1 MRKAGSCALL
11 DEQLQGGE
19 RKKQSTEPKIL
30 AFQTTTSYLVK
41 EAVLLSIRTHSS
53 LLRVRVKPRI
63 PESHALFAD
72 PDKVLDLIKRKD
84 LAFTPTSG

>member
-1 MRKAGSCALL
+1 MRKGGSCALL

-53 LLRVRVKPRI
+53 LLRVRVKPRRLYLNLMLCLLI
-63 PESHALFAD
+63 P
-72 PDKVLDLIKRKD
+72 IKY
-84 LAFTPTSG
+84 LT